1 MAAKC
6 FLVCSNM
13 NQQVDLA
20 LSESPKDISSF
31 DFSNCLSVFE
41 DGSYEIDFLCDD
53 FLKSEVEYVEVCVN
67 RKKVGSIVLKSDD
80 ISIKGKI
87 KYNSDIY
94 ANQPFLLNYDF
105 VVLSFVLYF
114 FDGTSKEFF
123 SDLLLCV
130 SKNQEDVENIKNII
144 QEIMSFDDS
153 QIGEW
158 IFSDNRN
165 NDKNSLYEGSWNKH
179 AFKSL
184 SSYIQLIQQVISCF
198 KGNFAYFKMQ
208 GKHTIIQSSKLL
220 PYEKVR
226 TLSKSLKFVL

>member
-1 MAAKC
+1 MATKC
-6 FLVCSNM
+6 VLVCNNM

-20 LSESPKDISSF
+20 LSEAPKDISSF

-198 KGNFAYFKMQ
+198 KGNLIL
-208 GKHTIIQSSKLL
+208 TS
-220 PYEKVR
+220 
-226 TLSKSLKFVL
+226 